1 MNLRQIEIFRAVMI
15 TGSISGASK
24 LLFVSQPAV
33 SRLLSHTE
41 LRMGL
46 KLFERVKG
54 RLYSTPEARS
64 LFKEVEKIYDN
75 IQRVNALAA
84 KLSNSHDGMINI
96 LSSPSIGQ
104 MFIPKVI
111 ASFTK
116 KYQQATVSFHVLPFA
131 KILDRIT
138 SGDGDLAVTILPT
151 DHPNIAC
158 DTIGSRKLVC
168 VLPNVNPLS
177 QKPFITLTD
186 LTHENLI
193 SYRVESPLGKIID
206 TTFQQAGLTP
216 TSYLEVGSPQNACS
230 LVQEGVG
237 VALVDEFSAI
247 STQSPS
253 VVVRQVI
260 NAPTIDI
267 CLLHL
272 STSPLSSNASL
283 FAEEIRLLLAETL
296 PRQ

>member
-1 MNLRQIEIFRAVMI
+1 M
-15 TGSISGASK
+15 
-24 LLFVSQPAV
+24 
-33 SRLLSHTE
+33 
-41 LRMGL
+41 
-46 KLFERVKG
+46 
-54 RLYSTPEARS
+54 
-64 LFKEVEKIYDN
+64 
-75 IQRVNALAA
+75 
-84 KLSNSHDGMINI
+84 
-96 LSSPSIGQ
+96 
-104 MFIPKVI
+104 
-111 ASFTK
+111 
-116 KYQQATVSFHVLPFA
+116 
-131 KILDRIT
+131 
-138 SGDGDLAVTILPT
+138 
-151 DHPNIAC
+151 
-158 DTIGSRKLVC
+158 
-168 VLPNVNPLS
+168 
-177 QKPFITLTD
+177 
-186 LTHENLI
+186 
-193 SYRVESPLGKIID
+193 ESPLGKIID